1 MTPPTLVF
9 LHDQDGGEDVK
20 IFQALLWQPLATLP
34 TNHQRCF
41 LVPSAKFFSPPVHY
55 LACQTQ
61 QTLGEDISLHFWKK
75 RRKFAKKHMCCF
87 PSRWHFFNLG
97 DILTKKPVTPQDDKD
112 CYKSLVSKN
121 TKSCRHWVQIW
132 SRTAKIL
139 FQISGPNQGSF
150 AFAFRPLNISE
161 AVWQRSENLKWK
173 RPTLL
178 YKATHVYTMQCNALE
193 QQRKEPYDT
202 MWPCIWQPYH
212 TMSGPFSPQP

>member
-1 MTPPTLVF
+1 
-9 LHDQDGGEDVK
+9 
-20 IFQALLWQPLATLP
+20 
-34 TNHQRCF
+34 
-41 LVPSAKFFSPPVHY
+41 
-55 LACQTQ
+55 
-61 QTLGEDISLHFWKK
+61 
-75 RRKFAKKHMCCF
+75 MCCF

-202 MWPCIWQPYH
+202 MWPCIWGSH
-212 TMSGPFSPQP
+212 TTPWVALFPRNHKAISFCSNLTRPSTGVSSYCSDIFSAWLLKFKV